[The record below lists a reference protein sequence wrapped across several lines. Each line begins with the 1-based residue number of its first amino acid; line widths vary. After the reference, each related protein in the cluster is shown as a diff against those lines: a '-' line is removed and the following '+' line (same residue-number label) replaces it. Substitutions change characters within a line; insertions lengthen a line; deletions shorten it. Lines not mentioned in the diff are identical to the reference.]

1 MMIAAISISNRR
13 KIVRTAENRAAVQ
26 FYFFFKKILTFK
38 TNGGKISPA
47 VQGSRWGIF
56 IYKCAILLHSTI
68 FYSRGTMGAVNFGK
82 KIQNLRKNAGLSM
95 EQLAM
100 KLGVSKSR
108 VNMWENAEVIP
119 RRDMLV
125 KVAAFFNVSTDFL
138 LNSGQDG
145 KEPEAGPEIQI
156 IQRGLK
162 NMDAEQHKKALK
174 ILSAAFDDIFNDE
187 EED

>member
-1 MMIAAISISNRR
+1 
-13 KIVRTAENRAAVQ
+13 
-26 FYFFFKKILTFK
+26 
-38 TNGGKISPA
+38 
-47 VQGSRWGIF
+47 
-56 IYKCAILLHSTI
+56 
-68 FYSRGTMGAVNFGK
+68 
-82 KIQNLRKNAGLSM
+82 M